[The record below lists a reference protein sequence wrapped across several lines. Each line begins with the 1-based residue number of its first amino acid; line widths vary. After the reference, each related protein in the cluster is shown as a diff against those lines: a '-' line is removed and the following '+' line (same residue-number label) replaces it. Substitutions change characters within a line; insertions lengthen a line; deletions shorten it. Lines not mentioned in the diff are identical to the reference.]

1 MPIKKPAPD
10 AIEKRDHA
18 QSVPACSPRSK
29 VILGL
34 DNQHGIYR
42 VPNMR
47 ITSTALLTNKT
58 PAGTYRAP
66 GRYEASFFCERL
78 IELAAGD
85 LAIDSAERRRRNLI
99 SAAEMPYKLPR
110 LEPGGPTADTECDSG
125 NYGEAFHR
133 CLAAFDW
140 AEKRQLQ
147 GQLIDGRYH
156 GVAVACFIEGAGAG
170 PKETARLDLEADG
183 TVSVYV
189 GSAAVRAGLG

>member
-1 MPIKKPAPD
+1 M
-10 AIEKRDHA
+10 RDRRFPLRGWCARLA
-18 QSVPACSPRSK
+18 QCR
-29 VILGL
+29 L
-34 DNQHGIYR
+34 
-42 VPNMR
+42 R
-47 ITSTALLTNKT
+47 ITATALLTNKT

-85 LAIDSAERRRRNLI
+85 LAIDSAEMRRRNLI

-125 NYGEAFHR
+125 NYGEALDR
-133 CLAAFDW
+133 CLAEFDW

-156 GVAVACFIEGAGAG
+156 GVA
-170 PKETARLDLEADG
+170 
-183 TVSVYV
+183 
-189 GSAAVRAGLG
+189 